1 MGRTLKLDENIMYIH
16 MLFSPIENGEVKY
29 EETTY
34 KNIAIYTCLKGY
46 TLKGNNERQCGSSGH
61 WSGRLPV

>member
-1 MGRTLKLDENIMYIH
+1 

-61 WSGRLPV
+61 WSGRPPV